1 MHPPP
6 GTRTSPSTMTISMHF
21 LVDLNQIHALHH
33 GAGNVDPRSP
43 ATAYSSAKLLSGS
56 GSLTLSS
63 QDWRSA
69 VQGPMSVCVVRAV
82 AMLVRP
88 PVGDCDDAPGWP
100 PAAMMLTMAQSQWR
114 QDTCPHQPRHA
125 APPTP
130 PVNLRGH
137 PLGVARPARAG
148 VRVRPLQPP
157 PWFQFPPFN

>member
-1 MHPPP
+1 
-6 GTRTSPSTMTISMHF
+6 MHF

-33 GAGNVDPRSP
+33 GAGNVDPPQPRHG
-43 ATAYSSAKLLSGS
+43 LQFREVVVRLR
-56 GSLTLSS
+56 TLSS

-114 QDTCPHQPRHA
+114 QDTCPHQPRLA

-148 VRVRPLQPP
+148 VRVRPLHPP